1 MGDPRPHGGPAEE
14 RDGDPQH
21 NHRGP
26 PPEGLGALTGPEEPH
41 HIRRSDKRYGCLFR
55 LLREKSHLL
64 TSQMFPKGTFPKWH
78 LSIPSASLVGPNVP
92 TKFTCGQLKC
102 SCPVSVDLGI
112 CRSKDI

>member
-55 LLREKSHLL
+55 LLREK
-64 TSQMFPKGTFPKWH
+64 K
-78 LSIPSASLVGPNVP
+78 SLVNFPNVP
-92 TKFTCGQLKC
+92 QRDISKVALKH
-102 SCPVSVDLGI
+102 S
-112 CRSKDI
+112 